1 MQGQVR
7 WVCAVTSSRDYT
19 KWLHSGRSGVGCG
32 HLCNLVP
39 QTPPT
44 LSIGSPHKSEL
55 KRKTSNRRVGVC
67 ETNEKTDWQEAP
79 YILRAWTSHFQQLSF
94 LRAGTVSVFF
104 TTVYTPCPAQGLVC
118 NHTTKEWKKCFL
130 LQAGVCFGDKPKEFA
145 GSQELAP
152 NSRTKTTLST
162 KYLEPI
168 YSRAQPCWSVSVK
181 SAIH

>member
-1 MQGQVR
+1 MLWHPAGTTQNGFTQAGQV
-7 WVCAVTSSRDYT
+7 WVVVNCATWPLKLLFQLAVHTNLSS
-19 KWLHSGRSGVGCG
+19 K
-32 HLCNLVP
+32 
-39 QTPPT
+39 
-44 LSIGSPHKSEL
+44 K
-55 KRKTSNRRVGVC
+55 KTSNRRVGVC

-118 NHTTKEWKKCFL
+118 NHTTKEWKKCFF
-130 LQAGVCFGDKPKEFA
+130 LQAGVSFGDKPKEFA

-152 NSRTKTTLST
+152 NSRTKTNLST

-181 SAIH
+181 SAVH

>member
-1 MQGQVR
+1 MSLCCDTQQGLHKMASLRQVR
-7 WVCAVTSSRDYT
+7 FGLWSTVQPGPSNSSF
-19 KWLHSGRSGVGCG
+19 
-32 HLCNLVP
+32 NL
-39 QTPPT
+39 QSTQ
-44 LSIGSPHKSEL
+44 IWAQK
-55 KRKTSNRRVGVC
+55 KKTSNRRVGVC

-118 NHTTKEWKKCFL
+118 NHTTKEWKKCFF
-130 LQAGVCFGDKPKEFA
+130 LQAGVSFGDKPKEFA

-152 NSRTKTTLST
+152 NSRTKTNLST

-181 SAIH
+181 SAVH